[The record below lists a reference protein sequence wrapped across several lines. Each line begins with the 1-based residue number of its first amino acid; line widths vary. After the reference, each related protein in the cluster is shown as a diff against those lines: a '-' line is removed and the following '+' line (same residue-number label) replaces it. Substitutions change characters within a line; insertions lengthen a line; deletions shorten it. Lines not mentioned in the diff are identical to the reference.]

1 MASPPEPNCAQAIAQ
16 DDPPRHQIPS
26 DKDNQPRSADQRDYD
41 FVEQPSQDF
50 FCPVTLELLLEPQL
64 TSCCGHHLS
73 LEASS
78 RLQREGKACPLCNET
93 GWSTMLDKFHR
104 RKVHELR
111 VRCPHRGSGCDWVGE
126 VNSVERH
133 AGCCPKRAW
142 ECQYCGLKCT
152 YGEGEGEHW
161 PTCSKFPEPCPNG
174 CEVGSV
180 ERCNVEQHRTVCS
193 LEPVCCE
200 MREFGCSAVVPRK
213 DLAMHMR
220 ESELQHLT
228 GMAVL
233 NLRLARQLQQDLAE
247 KDKKIA
253 QLQQEMAEQ
262 RQLQKKEFTEQK
274 KWQTEM
280 RKEMTE
286 QKQEMIEEML
296 EQRQLQKKEFAE
308 QKKEFAEQ
316 KYLQSEMK
324 KEMTEQ
330 RQLVKKEFAEQKHL
344 QTEMKKEMT
353 EQRQLQTKMEKE
365 IMDQKRE
372 MKEELTELRG
382 QVQQVH
388 TTTQHIEVHT
398 AGPCGLCK
406 VVTFDQYSQRKGI
419 GGNNKFYSDPFYS
432 HQHGYKFKLR
442 IRYFS
447 SQYNDIGA
455 ELHLLTGEYDDQL
468 PWPVNVTVRLEL
480 LNQAGDHHHVERTK
494 TWEWEKA
501 QNKENVIDHSLMKYS
516 DLEKRGD
523 GVQYMMNNCLKFRLH
538 LTVQPA

>member
-1 MASPPEPNCAQAIAQ
+1 MASPPEPSCAQAIAQ

-50 FCPVTLELLLEPQL
+50 FCPVTLEFLLEPQL

-93 GWSTMLDKFHR
+93 GWSTVLDKFHR

-180 ERCNVEQHRTVCS
+180 ERCNVEQHRSVCS

-213 DLAMHMR
+213 DLATHMR

-233 NLRLARQLQQDLAE
+233 NLRLTRQLQQDLAE

-262 RQLQKKEFTEQK
+262 RQLQKKEF
-274 KWQTEM
+274 
-280 RKEMTE
+280 
-286 QKQEMIEEML
+286 
-296 EQRQLQKKEFAE
+296 AE

-316 KYLQSEMK
+316 KNLQSEMK
-324 KEMTEQ
+324 KEITEQ

-353 EQRQLQTKMEKE
+353 EQRQLQTKMKKE
-365 IMDQKRE
+365 ITDQKQE
-372 MKEELTELRG
+372 LKKELTELRG
-382 QVQQVH
+382 QIQQVH
-388 TTTQHIEVHT
+388 NTTQHIEVHT

-406 VVTFDQYSQRKGI
+406 VVTFDQYSQRKG
-419 GGNNKFYSDPFYS
+419 GGNEFYSDPFYS

-442 IRYFS
+442 IGYFS
-447 SQYNDIGA
+447 SKYNDIGTW
-455 ELHLLTGEYDDQL
+455 LYLLTGEYDDQL

-480 LNQAGDHHHVERTK
+480 LNQTGDHHHVERTK
-494 TWEWEKA
+494 TWKWGNDKRGGYEA
-501 QNKENVIDHSLMKYS
+501 IDDSLMKYS
-516 DLEKRGD
+516 DLEERGD
-523 GVQYMMNNCLKFRLH
+523 GVQYMMNDCLKFRLH
-538 LTVQPA
+538 LTVRAA

>member
-1 MASPPEPNCAQAIAQ
+1 MASPPEPSCAQDITQ

-41 FVEQPSQDF
+41 FVEQLSQDF

-78 RLQREGKACPLCNET
+78 RLQREEKACPMCNET
-93 GWSTMLDKFHR
+93 GWTTVVDKFYR
-104 RKVHELR
+104 RRVHELR

-126 VNSVERH
+126 VNGVERH

-174 CEVGSV
+174 CEVGSM
-180 ERCNVEQHRTVCS
+180 ERCNVEQHRSVCS

-213 DLAMHMR
+213 NLPTHMR

-233 NLRLARQLQQDLAE
+233 NLRLTRQLQQDLAE

-262 RQLQKKEFTEQK
+262 RQLQTEMK
-274 KWQTEM
+274 RDMTEERKLQTEM
-280 RKEMTE
+280 RREMTE
-286 QKQEMIEEML
+286 KKQEMM
-296 EQRQLQKKEFAE
+296 
-308 QKKEFAEQ
+308 
-316 KYLQSEMK
+316 
-324 KEMTEQ
+324 
-330 RQLVKKEFAEQKHL
+330 
-344 QTEMKKEMT
+344 
-353 EQRQLQTKMEKE
+353 
-365 IMDQKRE
+365 RE
-372 MKEELTELRG
+372 LNE
-382 QVQQVH
+382 VH
-388 TTTQHIEVHT
+388 TTTQHIMYT
-398 AGPCGLCK
+398 GGLWALCK
-406 VVTFDQYSQRKGI
+406 VFTFDQYSQRKYGRI
-419 GGNNKFYSDPFYS
+419 EVHSDPFYT
-432 HQHGYKFKLR
+432 HQHGYMFNLS
-442 IRYFS
+442 IWYGGTINTCIEA
-447 SQYNDIGA
+447 Y
-455 ELHLLTGEYDDQL
+455 LYLLAGEYDDQL
-468 PWPVNVTVRLEL
+468 PWPVKVNIQLEL
-480 LNQAGDHHHVERTK
+480 LNQAGDHHPIEKTNNWKWKKNERMSYGTIS
-494 TWEWEKA
+494 
-501 QNKENVIDHSLMKYS
+501 NNVLSYT

-523 GVQYMMNNCLKFRLH
+523 GVQYMMNDCLKFRLY
-538 LTVQPA
+538 LTVRAA